1 MHIIFTEDEL
11 KYINTKAFGWPIKD
25 KCPDTIR
32 KSIERKKE
40 LLNSQMKGVNNVNRS
55 SGFQV

>member
-1 MHIIFTEDEL
+1 MHIIFTEDEM

-25 KCPDTIR
+25 QCPDKIR

-40 LLNSQMKGVNNVNRS
+40 LLNSQKKGVVN
-55 SGFQV
+55 GD